1 MEKEEQK
8 RKSWPLIAIIILLLL
23 AIGVLL
29 WLLLKPQPEPAKV
42 RTGNVDVFDIRI
54 SCLCKGKDGEDCDD
68 NDDDDETE
76 TPGENGYKNYAGS
89 KINGRT
95 DTTVDDDG
103 IVYVDDANGWYVYQ
117 NNLHIFENAAFE
129 YTNKIAPGVSNS
141 YDFRVHNE
149 TKKAVNYS
157 IVFEETSEYAINM
170 RYRLK
175 RGGTYIIGDDDT
187 WVSAS
192 ELTSAMRYLSSNGI
206 DNYTLDWEWP
216 YEGGVDNADTEAGEK
231 MTSEYNLG
239 IKINFEEA

>member
-1 MEKEEQK
+1 M
-8 RKSWPLIAIIILLLL
+8 LLR
-23 AIGVLL
+23 
-29 WLLLKPQPEPAKV
+29 PQPEPTKV
-42 RTGNVDVFDIRI
+42 RTGNVDVFDIDI
-54 SCLCKGKDGEDCDD
+54 SCICRSKDGGECDD
-68 NDDDDETE
+68 DDDDDDDDETG
-76 TPGENGYKNYAGS
+76 TPGPDSHKSYYGS

-103 IVYVDDANGWYVYQ
+103 IVYVDDKNGLYVYQ
-117 NNLHIFENAAFE
+117 NKLHIFENAAFE

-149 TKKAVNYS
+149 TKRMVKYS
-157 IVFEETSEYAINM
+157 IVFEESTEYPINL

-175 RGGTYIIGDDDT
+175 RGGTYVVGDDDT

-192 ELTSAMRYLSSNGI
+192 ALKTALKYLSSDGV
-206 DNYTLDWEWP
+206 DSYTLDWEWP
-216 YEGGVDNADTEAGEK
+216 YEGGVDAADTEAGEK

>member
-1 MEKEEQK
+1 MEKEE
-8 RKSWPLIAIIILLLL
+8 RKHKSGILVAIIILLLF

-29 WLLLKPQPEPAKV
+29 WLLLRPQPEPTKV
-42 RTGNVDVFDIRI
+42 RTGNVDVFDIDI
-54 SCLCKGKDGEDCDD
+54 SCICRGKDGEEC
-68 NDDDDETE
+68 DDDDETE
-76 TPGENGYKNYAGS
+76 TPGPDSHKSYYGN

-103 IVYVDDANGWYVYQ
+103 IVYVDDDNGWYVYQ
-117 NNLHIFENAAFE
+117 NKLHIFENAAFE
-129 YTNKIAPGVSNS
+129 YANKIAPGVSNS

-149 TKKAVNYS
+149 TKRTVKYT
-157 IVFEETSEYAINM
+157 IVFEETTEYPINL

-175 RGGTYIIGDDDT
+175 RGSTYVVGDENT

-192 ELTSAMRYLSSNGI
+192 ALESALKYLPSDGVDS
-206 DNYTLDWEWP
+206 YTLDWEWP
-216 YEGGVDNADTEAGEK
+216 YEGGVDVADTEAGEK